1 MVKLEYT
8 SSSESSEEKKKT
20 QYNITNYKYIYYI
33 LNFYAFS
40 VCGFMLWFDPRQV
53 HISTNT
59 RWMENKTLH
68 ITHRGEV
75 KISRMYAAYLKRH
88 MMTLLLPNLTLVI
101 LGGQP
106 VINNKSISV
115 SQKKQC
121 MF

>member
-1 MVKLEYT
+1 
-8 SSSESSEEKKKT
+8 
-20 QYNITNYKYIYYI
+20 
-33 LNFYAFS
+33 
-40 VCGFMLWFDPRQV
+40 MLWFDTRQV